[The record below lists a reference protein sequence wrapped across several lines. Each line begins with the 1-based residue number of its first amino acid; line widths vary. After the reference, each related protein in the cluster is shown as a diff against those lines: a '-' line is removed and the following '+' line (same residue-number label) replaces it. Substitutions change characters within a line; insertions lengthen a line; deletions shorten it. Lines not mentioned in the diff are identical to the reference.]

1 MAFPKKRRVDEVLL
15 EVPIGVVRL
24 SKISLGIIVE
34 TC

>member
-1 MAFPKKRRVDEVLL
+1 MAFPKKRCVDEVLL

-24 SKISLGIIVE
+24 SEISLGIIVE